1 MLVLKLAEET
11 LSADEAIVEDAPRG
25 AQEFRGQRIA
35 QLRGLTPSLRPATML
50 SARKTASGCDTTG
63 RSTPSASWS
72 SCTCLSA
79 VSSSRASGF
88 G

>member
-11 LSADEAIVEDAPRG
+11 LSADEAVVEASPRG
-25 AQEFRGQRIA
+25 AQEYRDQWIA
-35 QLRGLTPSLRPATML
+35 QLRGLTPSLRRATML

-79 VSSSRASGF
+79 LSSS
-88 G
+88 